1 MSKVKSEKKEE
12 YNGGDVL
19 VQCLLNEGVKFLFG
33 LCGGEL
39 LPIYDAI
46 YRWGKEKGIQTIMV
60 RHEQA
65 GAHAADAYAR
75 TTGEIGVCFGTV
87 GPGVTHMIPAVG
99 TAYMDSIPMLVI
111 GAQIRRDQEGIGLFQ
126 GDVDQISLMKPI
138 TKFQIQVDKPEEIP
152 KAVQKCFKEA
162 LSGRPRPVYM
172 DIRVSALVGKVD
184 KELMES
190 LLPPEKYRPTLKPT
204 ADPKLI
210 DQALDLIKS
219 AKKPIIAAGGGI
231 NSAQAWQE
239 LQEFSLKYKIPV
251 VTTIIGIGSIAKDKE
266 TYVGSYIASTT
277 LMHTAR
283 TADLVLSLGCKWDW
297 TMLYGK
303 PPIWA
308 PDQKLIQVDIDP
320 SEIGKNRKIDIGIIA
335 DCKAALNQFLEKA
348 DNYLNSDQFKDW
360 NLELQEQREKE
371 EQILLN
377 VANSDKIPIVPE
389 RFLKEVFEFFPS
401 ETIFM
406 LDAGDLA
413 VFAYSQINTKPRPP
427 RSTHFPINIGQ
438 LGVGI
443 PYAIGAKFAHPNRPV
458 VNISGDGA
466 FLFNVQD
473 LDTAVRYKLPI
484 ITVIGNNAA
493 WGMIKS
499 GQKYNWGKRYIDTDL
514 PGTDYALI
522 AKGFG
527 CYAETVEKPEDIQP
541 ALQRAIDSGLP
552 AVIDVKIA
560 WKTPTG
566 TRIIQQM
573 KKRQLAAQK

>member
-1 MSKVKSEKKEE
+1 MSRTKSIDEEKI
-12 YNGGDVL
+12 NGGDIL
-19 VQCLLNEGVKFLFG
+19 VQCLLNEGVKYLFG
-33 LCGGEL
+33 ICGGEL

-46 YRWGKEKGIQTIMV
+46 YRWGKEKGIQTIMM

-75 TTGEIGVCFGTV
+75 TTGEVGVCFGTV

-99 TAYMDSIPMLVI
+99 TAYMDSVPLVVI

-152 KAVQKCFKEA
+152 NAVQKCFNKA
-162 LSGRPRPVYM
+162 LSGRSRPVYM
-172 DIRVSALVGKVD
+172 DIRVSALVGKLD
-184 KELMES
+184 KNFMES
-190 LLPPEKYRPTLKPT
+190 LVPPAKYRPYEKPS

-210 DQALDLIKS
+210 DQALSLIKS
-219 AKKPIIAAGGGI
+219 AKKPLIVGGGGI

-239 LQEFSLKYKIPV
+239 LQDFSVKYKIPAI
-251 VTTIIGIGSIAKDKE
+251 TTITGIGAIARDKE

-283 TADLVLSLGCKWDW
+283 TADLVLSLGCKWDY
-297 TMLYGK
+297 TMLYGQSS
-303 PPIWA
+303 IWSS
-308 PDQKLIQVDIDP
+308 DQKLIQVDIDP
-320 SEIGKNRKIDIGIIA
+320 LEIGKNRKVDVGIIA
-335 DCKAALNQFLEKA
+335 DCKTTLNQFLEKA
-348 DNYLNSDQFKDW
+348 DKYLNSDQFKDW
-360 NLELQEQREKE
+360 NIELQEEKEKE
-371 EQILLN
+371 EQTQIS
-377 VANSDKIPIVPE
+377 VANSEKIPIAPE
-389 RFLKEVFEFFPS
+389 RFLKEIFEFFPS
-401 ETIFM
+401 ETIIM

-413 VFAYSQINTKPRPP
+413 VFAYSQINTKARPP
-427 RSTHFPINIGQ
+427 RSVHYPINMGQ

-443 PYAIGAKFAHPNRPV
+443 PWTIGAKFAHPDKPV
-458 VNISGDGA
+458 INICGDGS

-484 ITVIGNNAA
+484 INIIGNNGC

-499 GQKYNWGKRYIDTDL
+499 GQKYNWGKRYCDTEIE
-514 PGTDYALI
+514 GTDYAQI

-541 ALQRAIDSGLP
+541 ALERAVNSGLP

-573 KKRQLAAQK
+573 KKRQITT